1 MTLPNSGASHEG
13 DALTIRYPLSAI
25 RFQSAMY
32 TRLTLPSGQSLS
44 VEHGETMPADQRFF
58 HFFDYASDVLEKMH
72 SAPASDA

>member
-1 MTLPNSGASHEG
+1 
-13 DALTIRYPLSAI
+13 
-25 RFQSAMY
+25 MY